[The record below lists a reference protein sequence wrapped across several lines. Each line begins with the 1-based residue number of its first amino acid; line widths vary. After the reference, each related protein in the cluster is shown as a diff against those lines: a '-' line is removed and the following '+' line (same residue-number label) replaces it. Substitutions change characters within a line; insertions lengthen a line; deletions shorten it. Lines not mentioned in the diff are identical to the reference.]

1 MEQKHIK
8 NINIS
13 LSENLE
19 FSNEKPNYKHI
30 VFDDLNIENKHDD
43 ITNIIKLSIQ
53 NVFNYEIVYNLECE
67 NKRIILKI
75 NDLDIII
82 NINYSYISSDIFNY
96 NYKRPQ
102 KLSNI
107 KILENIYK
115 LHKDH
120 LQIKEQNEKINKQI
134 LKLDKDFEYYYK
146 SDNYIVLKYIKYNIM
161 FKVSFDFE
169 FISYLEHEGET
180 YSNGSEEITTND
192 ILDRIKYYTN
202 IYKSIDII
210 KEKLKLLK

>member
-75 NDLDIII
+75 N
-82 NINYSYISSDIFNY
+82 